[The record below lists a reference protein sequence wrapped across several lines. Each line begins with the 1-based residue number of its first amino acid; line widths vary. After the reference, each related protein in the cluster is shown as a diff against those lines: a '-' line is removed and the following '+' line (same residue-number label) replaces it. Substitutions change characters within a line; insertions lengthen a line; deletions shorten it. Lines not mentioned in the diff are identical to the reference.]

1 VSDLALAKIRID
13 GGTQP
18 RSKIDEAVIAEYASA
33 MEAGAKFPPIA
44 VFFDGVEHWLADG
57 FHRYHAANAAHL
69 TELEACIFNGTRRD
83 AVLHSVGANTDHGL
97 RRTNEDKR
105 RAVRILLEDVEWASW
120 SDSEI
125 ARRCGVSHVFVG
137 DVRRGYRTRSDAR
150 GQKSI
155 LETVTSM
162 DAPARTFTHHKTGKP
177 ATMRTENIGK
187 RQFVD
192 ARGRKQTLRE
202 GQEFKETRIEQIQEL
217 ASQGYV
223 RAQIAESLNIGEQQ
237 VSKLAKEGNITL
249 PDAALG
255 SRRRIDNRKVIETAV
270 LELDSA
276 AASLRVL
283 PISLDGISP
292 SDALAWAEMLTAAMR
307 EFRSLER
314 KLRNHHG

>member
-1 VSDLALAKIRID
+1 
-13 GGTQP
+13 
-18 RSKIDEAVIAEYASA
+18 
-33 MEAGAKFPPIA
+33 
-44 VFFDGVEHWLADG
+44 
-57 FHRYHAANAAHL
+57 
-69 TELEACIFNGTRRD
+69 
-83 AVLHSVGANTDHGL
+83 
-97 RRTNEDKR
+97 
-105 RAVRILLEDVEWASW
+105 
-120 SDSEI
+120 
-125 ARRCGVSHVFVG
+125 
-137 DVRRGYRTRSDAR
+137 
-150 GQKSI
+150 
-155 LETVTSM
+155 
-162 DAPARTFTHHKTGKP
+162 
-177 ATMRTENIGK
+177 
-187 RQFVD
+187 
-192 ARGRKQTLRE
+192 LRE